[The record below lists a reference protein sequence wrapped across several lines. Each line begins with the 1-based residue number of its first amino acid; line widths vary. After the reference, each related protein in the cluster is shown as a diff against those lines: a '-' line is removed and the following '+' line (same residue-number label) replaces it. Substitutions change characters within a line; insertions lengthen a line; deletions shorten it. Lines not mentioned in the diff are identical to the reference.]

1 MRAVRRGGGE
11 GIMVG
16 NLVLLDLLCFL
27 KLHSAYKKGQGLGGG
42 ISQEQGVLCNDRCQI
57 QKLFMPAITV
67 LPEFRAW

>member
-27 KLHSAYKKGQGLGGG
+27 KLHGAYKKGQGLGGG
-42 ISQEQGVLCNDRCQI
+42 ISQRFIVSSDVVSSGIIPCAERARTRC
-57 QKLFMPAITV
+57 FM
-67 LPEFRAW
+67 